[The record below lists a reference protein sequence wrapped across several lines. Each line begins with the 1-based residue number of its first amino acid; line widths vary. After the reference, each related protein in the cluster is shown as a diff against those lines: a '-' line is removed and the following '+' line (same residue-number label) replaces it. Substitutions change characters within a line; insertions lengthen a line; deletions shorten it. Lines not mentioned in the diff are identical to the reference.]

1 MRQVLARVQSL
12 LSGRYKIT
20 HSTVQVEFA
29 EILSD
34 GSIKLNRCTTIYC
47 SEKAGGVI
55 CSGITYLSPPLLMRN
70 VHASSPGVTF
80 PPKVDPL
87 GMRIQSPFEYEPS
100 SSVNPPERTKISR
113 RSSTTKG
120 SGVASVDHF
129 SIHWRSGYS
138 AWSSSRGY
146 MSFSVTP
153 SPRFEVWDDPF
164 HFVGVDDLLS
174 PLNSNVGILPQT
186 NQNEVTF
193 GVSAGSV
200 FESFGVEHIAS
211 GLMVSTLIRE
221 NSFKN
226 EDLLSL
232 WAIVVIEI
240 SVREV
245 FYNNSDSTFQ
255 LSSGNVARLS
265 NKVSTTGRP
274 GHLLSAHDNLLAEV
288 SIQKFIASRVAGV
301 DFGDFEN
308 FLGCFYFCHCVLLNR
323 ASTVV
328 FYATDE
334 IVRQDEQVQK
344 KESKKHTE

>member
-29 EILSD
+29 EILS
-34 GSIKLNRCTTIYC
+34 GASIKLHRCTTIYC

-120 SGVASVDHF
+120 SGVASEDHF

-138 AWSSSRGY
+138 TWSSSRGY

-153 SPRFEVWDDPF
+153 SPRFLKSGMT
-164 HFVGVDDLLS
+164 HSILLELTTFS
-174 PLNSNVGILPQT
+174 VLLTPMLGYCLKRIKMRLP
-186 NQNEVTF
+186 
-193 GVSAGSV
+193 SALVRGV

-232 WAIVVIEI
+232 WVIVVIEI

-255 LSSGNVARLS
+255 LSSG
-265 NKVSTTGRP
+265 
-274 GHLLSAHDNLLAEV
+274 
-288 SIQKFIASRVAGV
+288 
-301 DFGDFEN
+301 
-308 FLGCFYFCHCVLLNR
+308 
-323 ASTVV
+323 
-328 FYATDE
+328 
-334 IVRQDEQVQK
+334 
-344 KESKKHTE
+344 